1 MTTGYPY
8 SQEVNLDDATPL
20 SADFSGLRGSA
31 NYIRN
36 SVKVVVDAYDG
47 TMTYYVADPAD
58 PIIQV
63 WGNAFPDLLTPIDQA
78 SPELAAHF
86 RYPENLLQVQAAQF
100 ASYHV
105 TEPDV
110 FYQKQDFWAVPFDPT
125 VSAGDNVTAAE
136 VPLRPYYLLMRLPGE
151 ADETFVLVLPFT
163 PEGRQNI
170 VAWMAAKS
178 DPADYGE
185 IVVFEFPSGENVD
198 GPSQVFSRM
207 QQDARFSADQTL
219 FSQSGSDVRFGDFL
233 IIPISDGLLYVQ
245 PVYVRSSQ
253 ETAIPELK
261 RVLIAN
267 GGRLGYGTN
276 LQLALNDSFG
286 VPVVPPEP
294 GGGPTPGGN
303 VQRQIAQL
311 LQQAL
316 DHFAAADA
324 ALQAG
329 DLATYQAEVN
339 AAQAAIRRAE
349 QLAARSSTGSTSP
362 SPSATPTPTASPTP
376 TPSPSG

>member
-1 MTTGYPY
+1 
-8 SQEVNLDDATPL
+8 
-20 SADFSGLRGSA
+20 
-31 NYIRN
+31 
-36 SVKVVVDAYDG
+36 
-47 TMTYYVADPAD
+47 
-58 PIIQV
+58 
-63 WGNAFPDLLTPIDQA
+63 LTPIDQA

-125 VSAGDNVTAAE
+125 VSAGDNLTQGE

-151 ADETFVLVLPFT
+151 DDETFVLVLPFT

-178 DPADYGE
+178 DPVDYGE

-286 VPVVPPEP
+286 VAVVPPEDGEP
-294 GGGPTPGGN
+294 SPDGTVP
-303 VQRQIAQL
+303 QQIARL
-311 LQQAL
+311 LQQAV
-316 DHFAAADA
+316 DHFAQAEE
-324 ALQAG
+324 ALRAG
-329 DLATYQAEVN
+329 DLARYQSEIE
-339 AAQAAIRRAE
+339 AAQAAIERASE
-349 QLAARSSTGSTSP
+349 LAARQRGETASP
-362 SPSATPTPTASPTP
+362 SPTP
-376 TPSPSG
+376 TPSPAG